1 MAWSFDTTTKNSRAD
16 AVTTRVGTGAKLN
29 IYTSAYGTLLA
40 TYTWTGNVWAAASG
54 GAMSMN
60 APTTNPVTPAANGT
74 AAIARVTKSDNTTHI
89 ISDLT
94 VGTSGTNVIVS
105 NATFATTSPVTLNSF
120 TLTEAA

>member
-1 MAWSFDTTTKNSRAD
+1 MAWSFLTATKNARLD
-16 AVTTRVGTGAKLN
+16 AITTQAGTGAKLN

-40 TYTWTGNVWAAASG
+40 TFTWTGNIWAAASA

-60 APTTNPVTPAANGT
+60 APTTNPVTPAANGV

-94 VGTSGTNVIVS
+94 VGTSATDVIVT
-105 NATFATTSPVTLNSF
+105 NTTFATTAPETLNSF
-120 TLTEAA
+120 TITHAA